1 MNNYVR
7 LLILKLLNQVT
18 HFEETKKR
26 KILLAR
32 DRTCITRIGMQ
43 RMQSMHFMQCVCF
56 SLGASTNAAKVST
69 GSEVGLTNMPCEI
82 LPGDERLLGRRQVRA
97 LGRAANN

>member
-1 MNNYVR
+1 MNNYVT

-18 HFEETKKR
+18 HFEEIRKR

-43 RMQSMHFMQCVCF
+43 RMQSMHFMQCVC
-56 SLGASTNAAKVST
+56 VS
-69 GSEVGLTNMPCEI
+69 
-82 LPGDERLLGRRQVRA
+82 
-97 LGRAANN
+97 